1 MTSSA
6 RTASSRQTIPK
17 AREGSTSIPAAS
29 AALADRRLVAGLGA
43 AGGVLA
49 LVGSVLPWISL
60 YAGLQSIAGT
70 DGLNGRILAGLGV
83 AAALVAVAYAAH
95 GGQATRWLLG
105 IAGFAVLALGGWLG
119 IQLLQT
125 EALLAADPLL
135 ISRLEPGLAVSL
147 VGGSLLLA
155 TLFVPARS
163 LAAAEVP
170 ERRAR
175 SAAQFMLVAALA
187 IAGVIHLALV
197 SEHLRESIALGVGFI
212 GAGVGQVGLAA
223 IILRKPTIA
232 ALRIALLLSFFSLAV
247 LAAAVTVGLPAFL
260 HGSMGSMT
268 GVLAP
273 AESLSDLGAMTG
285 AAEGIAVVLAFR
297 LLRRARHLPA

>member
-1 MTSSA
+1 MISSA
-6 RTASSRQTIPK
+6 RT
-17 AREGSTSIPAAS
+17 STSVPTIRDARDDSPSTPAAP
-29 AALADRRLVAGLGA
+29 ADRRLVAGLGA
-43 AGGVLA
+43 AGGA
-49 LVGSVLPWISL
+49 LTIIGSVLPWISL

-83 AAALVAVAYAAH
+83 AAALVAVVHAVR

-125 EALLAADPLL
+125 EAVLAADPLL
-135 ISRLEPGLAVSL
+135 VSRLEPGLAVSL

-175 SAAQFMLVAALA
+175 SAAQLMLVATLA
-187 IAGVIHLALV
+187 IAGVVHLALV

-212 GAGVGQVGLAA
+212 GAGLGQVGLAA
-223 IILRKPTIA
+223 IILRSPSIA
-232 ALRIALLLSFFSLAV
+232 ALRIALLLSTFSLAA
-247 LAAAVTVGLPAFL
+247 LAAAVTVGLPALL
-260 HGSMGSMT
+260 HGSMT
-268 GVLAP
+268 GGFAP
-273 AESLSDLGAMTG
+273 AESLTDLGAITG
-285 AAEGIAVVLAFR
+285 AAEVIAVVLAFR
-297 LLRRARHLPA
+297 LLRRARQLPA